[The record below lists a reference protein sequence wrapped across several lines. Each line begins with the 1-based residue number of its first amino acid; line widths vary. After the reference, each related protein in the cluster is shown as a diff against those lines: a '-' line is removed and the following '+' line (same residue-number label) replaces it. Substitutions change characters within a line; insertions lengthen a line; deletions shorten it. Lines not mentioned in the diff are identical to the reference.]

1 MAFTF
6 TGQTGNFSI
15 DYIIQNIVDDTGR
28 GDKVE
33 EIKRRIQRAIMFHHM
48 KDFYKKD
55 HVDNIYVFGSTD
67 TEQVID
73 TTFLDNFRQFSY
85 ARKFMTVDV
94 NGNPVMPTTQ
104 GGEISVIAPE
114 LAMDGYG
121 FDKTDVMYRSGLN
134 INVRSSTPIAQLF
147 IGYFTFP
154 HIEPIANIADWLTAT
169 YPALIAARA
178 KARIFKD
185 LGKDDEAKSSREE
198 EQEEL
203 LTLQTNEI
211 TLKVM

>member
-6 TGQTGNFSI
+6 AGPTGNFSI
-15 DYIIQNIVDDTGR
+15 DYIIQNVVDDTGR

-55 HVDNIYVFGSTD
+55 HVDNIYVFGS
-67 TEQVID
+67 ESAQQVID
-73 TTFLDNFRQFSY
+73 TNLLDNFRQFSY
-85 ARKFMTVDV
+85 MRKFMTVDI
-94 NGNPVMPTTQ
+94 NGNPIQPTTQ
-104 GGEISVIAPE
+104 TGEITPIAPE
-114 LAMDGYG
+114 LAFDGYG
-121 FDKTDVMYRSGLN
+121 FDKTDVMYRSGTDVK
-134 INVRSSTPIAQLF
+134 IKSSTPISQLF

-154 HIEPIANIADWLTAT
+154 HIEPISQVNDWLTAT

-178 KARIFKD
+178 KRRIFKD
-185 LGKDDEAKSSREE
+185 MGKDDEAKSADEE
-198 EQEEL
+198 EKEEL

-211 TLKVM
+211 TLKAF